1 MQNKMSQFE
10 ALCMALELAI
20 TAPTE
25 KKSQQCVEMAEK
37 VAIGMN
43 EKEVERAKRLV
54 VKRLNDKEN

>member
-1 MQNKMSQFE
+1 
-10 ALCMALELAI
+10 MALELAI

-25 KKSQQCVEMAEK
+25 KKSQQCVQMAEK
-37 VAIGMN
+37 VAVGMN

>member
-10 ALCMALELAI
+10 ALCSALELAI

-25 KKSQQCVEMAEK
+25 KKSRQCVEMAEK
-37 VAIGMN
+37 VAVGMN

-54 VKRLNDKEN
+54 IKRLDAKEN